1 MVIWYFSLKKI
12 EFILRKNTNSIYFF
26 NKHIYLRTYL
36 HTYLRTYLRTCL
48 CICLRLIYV
57 LIYILIYVL
66 IYVFV
71 YVLIHI
77 CLHLIY
83 LDNNC
88 FTINDDITSPAHEGT
103 KEILPFIL

>member
-1 MVIWYFSLKKI
+1 MYLFTS
-12 EFILRKNTNSIYFF
+12 
-26 NKHIYLRTYL
+26 YLRTYL
-36 HTYLRTYLRTCL
+36 HTYLCTYLRTYLRTCL
-48 CICLRLIYV
+48 RAYLR
-57 LIYILIYVL
+57 
-66 IYVFV
+66 
-71 YVLIHI
+71 I